1 MLFLDFKYF
10 LCSAIYNKEKNAR
23 IFAQEIHES
32 FTEVKEQ
39 IVILQ
44 FIIGNLSNN
53 FLLGKYIRY
62 TLTNYT
68 KTTIICIE
76 QKQQLYL
83 KMSKYHP
90 NYGCSNERYFSFL
103 TIVETYKKLSNN
115 EKIYIF
121 VDEKEI

>member
-1 MLFLDFKYF
+1 M
-10 LCSAIYNKEKNAR
+10 SAIYNKKNAR
-23 IFAQEIHES
+23 TFAQEIHES

-44 FIIGNLSNN
+44 FIIGNLSNI
-53 FLLGKYIRY
+53 FLLRKYIRY

-68 KTTIICIE
+68 KTTIICVE

-90 NYGCSNERYFSFL
+90 NYGYPNA
-103 TIVETYKKLSNN
+103 
-115 EKIYIF
+115 
-121 VDEKEI
+121 